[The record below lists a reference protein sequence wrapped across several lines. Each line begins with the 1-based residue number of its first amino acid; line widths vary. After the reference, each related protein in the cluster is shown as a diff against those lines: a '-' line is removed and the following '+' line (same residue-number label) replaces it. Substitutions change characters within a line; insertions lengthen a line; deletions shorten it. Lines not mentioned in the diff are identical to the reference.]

1 MIRPWVRHPSRV
13 VEPVE
18 QTDSAAVRRSAP
30 DGALSPGAAKAL
42 VFFASGAVLVLEI
55 LAGRLMAPYVGVSL
69 ETFTGIIGTMLA
81 GIAVGATVGG
91 RMADRTPPRRLLGPA
106 LVFGGA
112 LSWLSL
118 PILSALGPNVSSDP
132 VSIVA
137 LTCFAFLAPATIL
150 SAVSPMVAKLQ
161 LGDLDQTGSVIG
173 SLSAAGTSG
182 AIFATFFTGFVLAAA
197 LPSRPTVLA
206 LGALLVIVGLWL
218 WFRLGSD
225 KPRAMGAVFLL
236 GAFGLGA
243 SSPTPCEHETAYAC
257 ATVVADAER
266 PSGRGLVLDD
276 LRHSYVDLEDPTYL
290 EFRYFR
296 LFADVVDAIGSEGS
310 LSNRELEVLHIG
322 GAGFAFP
329 RYIEATRPGS
339 NNLVLEIDGEV
350 VKIAEDELG
359 LELDADMEVIVGDA
373 RLALDDLDS
382 ESYDVVIGDAFGG
395 RSVPWHLTT
404 TEVIAQIEALLR
416 PDGIYIMNVIDGGES
431 RYARAQLATL
441 AQHFANV
448 QVIIPG
454 DGVPADR
461 AANQILIAS
470 NGSLPSL
477 DIDPTDGQ
485 LLDNE
490 ATEGFVAGARVLRDD
505 FAPVDQLAKNF

>member
-1 MIRPWVRHPSRV
+1 M

-18 QTDSAAVRRSAP
+18 QTDTAAEHPSLP
-30 DGALSPGAAKAL
+30 SGALSPGGAKAL

-91 RMADRTPPRRLLGPA
+91 RMADRTPPRQLLGPS
-106 LVFGGA
+106 LVIGGA

-137 LTCFAFLAPATIL
+137 LTCFAFLAPATVL

-161 LGDLDQTGSVIG
+161 LGSLDQTGSVIG

-206 LGALLVIVGLWL
+206 LGALLVIVGSWL
-218 WFRLGSD
+218 WFKLGST
-225 KPRAMGAVFLL
+225 KPHAIGAVFLL

-243 SSPTPCEHETAYAC
+243 SSPTPCDHETAYAC
-257 ATVVADAER
+257 ATVVADPER
-266 PSGRGLVLDD
+266 PSGRSLVLDD

-296 LFADVVDAIGSEGS
+296 LFADVVDVIGSDGG
-310 LSNRELEVLHIG
+310 ELAGGLDVLNIG

-329 RYIEATRPGS
+329 RYIDATRPGS
-339 NNLVLEIDGEV
+339 RSLVLEIDGEV
-350 VKIAEDELG
+350 VDIAQEELG
-359 LELDADMEVIVGDA
+359 LELDDDLQVIVGDA
-373 RLALDDLDS
+373 RLALDDL
-382 ESYDVVIGDAFGG
+382 EPASYDLVIGDAFGG

-404 TEVIAQIEALLR
+404 TEVIARIETLLR
-416 PDGIYIMNVIDGGES
+416 ADGIYVMNVIDGGDS
-431 RYARAQLATL
+431 GYARAQLATL
-441 AQHFANV
+441 AEHFDNV

-454 DGVPADR
+454 GGVPR
-461 AANQILIAS
+461 NTAANQILIAS
-470 NGSLPSL
+470 NVALPPL
-477 DIDPTDGQ
+477 DVDPADGQ
-485 LLDNE
+485 LLDQA
-490 ATEGFVAGARVLRDD
+490 ATADFIDGAQVLRDD

>member
-1 MIRPWVRHPSRV
+1 V

-18 QTDSAAVRRSAP
+18 QSDTVVVRQSSP

-91 RMADRTPPRRLLGPA
+91 RMADRTPPRTLLGPA
-106 LVFGGA
+106 LVIGGA

-137 LTCFAFLAPATIL
+137 LTCFAFLAPATVL

-161 LGDLDQTGSVIG
+161 LSNLDQTGSVIG
-173 SLSAAGTSG
+173 SLSAAGTTG

-206 LGALLVIVGLWL
+206 LGALLVIVGVWL
-218 WFRLGSD
+218 WFRLGTTR
-225 KPRAMGAVFLL
+225 PRGLGVVFLL

-257 ATVVADAER
+257 ATVLADADR
-266 PSGRGLVLDD
+266 PSGRSLVLDD
-276 LRHSYVDLEDPTYL
+276 LRHSYVDLDDPTYL
-290 EFRYFR
+290 DFRYFR
-296 LFADVVDAIGSEGS
+296 LFADVVDAIGSGGS
-310 LSNRELEVLHIG
+310 RPVGALDVLNIG

-329 RYIEATRPGS
+329 RYIEATRPGTS
-339 NNLVLEIDGEV
+339 SLVLEIDGEV
-350 VKIAEDELG
+350 VKIAEAELG
-359 LELDADMEVIVGDA
+359 LELDDDLQVIVGDA
-373 RLALDDLDS
+373 RLALDDL
-382 ESYDVVIGDAFGG
+382 EPAAYDLVIGDAFGG

-404 TEVIAQIEALLR
+404 TEVIAQIETLLR
-416 PDGIYIMNVIDGGES
+416 ADGIYIMNVIDGGDS
-431 RYARAQLATL
+431 NYARAQLATL
-441 AQHFANV
+441 TEHFTNV
-448 QVIIPG
+448 QVIIPPG
-454 DGVPADR
+454 GVPSNR

-470 NGSLPSL
+470 NTVLPTL
-477 DIDPTDGQ
+477 DVDSADGQ
-485 LLDNE
+485 LLSQS
-490 ATEGFVAGARVLRDD
+490 ATADFIDGAQVLRDD